1 MPCPYGKVCLA
12 CKTAALAYGRAS
24 GRPGR
29 SDGGSSAPQTIMKAI
44 LALEDG
50 TVFEGLSIGARGR
63 AVGEV
68 VFSTSMTGYQ
78 EMLTDPSYRGQI
90 LTLTFPLIG
99 NYGANVPDM
108 QSSRAQAD
116 GFVVREVCEE
126 PSNWRAQEALG
137 QFLVEQRVV
146 GIAGVDTRSLTR
158 RLREHGVMMGTITTE
173 ETPGEALER
182 LRQTPGYGELDF
194 VQEVSTP
201 SAYQYSPS
209 ARPGVAQAQMRF
221 DERPR
226 IALIDYGV
234 KRSILQFL
242 YELGCEVLV
251 LPCTVT
257 AQTVLALAPDA
268 VVLSPGPGDPARL
281 DYAVDAIRGL
291 VGKLPI
297 LGVCLG
303 HQLLGLALG
312 GRTYK
317 LKFGHR
323 GANHPVKEV
332 LNGGLAPH
340 SLGGGGR
347 TYVTVQN
354 HGYAVDGESMART
367 GAVVSHLSLNDDS
380 VEGLVHPDLMITSV
394 QYHPEASAG
403 PQDARHIYD
412 QFVDKVRVRAKRR

>member
-1 MPCPYGKVCLA
+1 
-12 CKTAALAYGRAS
+12 
-24 GRPGR
+24 
-29 SDGGSSAPQTIMKAI
+29 
-44 LALEDG
+44 
-50 TVFEGLSIGARGR
+50 
-63 AVGEV
+63 
-68 VFSTSMTGYQ
+68 
-78 EMLTDPSYRGQI
+78 
-90 LTLTFPLIG
+90 
-99 NYGANVPDM
+99 
-108 QSSRAQAD
+108 
-116 GFVVREVCEE
+116 
-126 PSNWRAQEALG
+126 
-137 QFLVEQRVV
+137 
-146 GIAGVDTRSLTR
+146 
-158 RLREHGVMMGTITTE
+158 MMGTISTE
-173 ETPGEALER
+173 ESAGEALER
-182 LRQTPGYGELDF
+182 LRQTPGYGDLDY

-242 YELGCEVLV
+242 YELDCEVLV

-257 AQTVLALAPDA
+257 ARTVLELAPDG

-291 VGKLPI
+291 VGKVPM

-323 GANHPVKEV
+323 GANHPVKQV
-332 LNGGLAPH
+332 FN
-340 SLGGGGR
+340 SGR
-347 TYVTVQN
+347 TCVTVQN
-354 HGYAVDGESMART
+354 HGYAVDDESMART
-367 GAVVSHLSLNDDS
+367 GAVVSHISLNDGS
-380 VEGLVHPDLMITSV
+380 VEGLVHPELMIASV

-403 PQDARHIYD
+403 PQDARHVYD
-412 QFVDKVRVRAKRR
+412 EFVAAIRTRRKS